1 MKKTGLFLKTH
12 IVKKQNKFDI
22 VKTTKCNNW
31 LLYCNFIFKNLLNY
45 YLDKLYF
52 IKLTL
57 FFLVVETGAVN

>member
-1 MKKTGLFLKTH
+1 M
-12 IVKKQNKFDI
+12 KKQNNFDI